1 MGRVKGRIMTADFPF
16 DVVAFD
22 LDGTLADTA
31 PDLTA
36 ALNPALAELGR
47 PPVPAEDVRHMVGHG
62 ARALLQK
69 GLAATG
75 EMTEALVE
83 QGFPIFIDY
92 YLAHIADGTTIF
104 PGLNAALDQLAAR
117 GVKLAVCTNKAEG
130 LARRCLDELGWG
142 NRFDALIGGD
152 TLPVRKPDPAPLFE
166 AIARCGGG
174 RAAYVGDSITDTDT
188 GRNANVPTIAVS
200 FGFSDRPVE
209 QLDAMALIDHF
220 DELIPTLERLGGA
233 GNWLSCP
240 ICGSNKFVARQRRG
254 HVQCV
259 GCGSNERAR
268 LLWIMLQKYH
278 LLKPGLRVLHF
289 APERSFAER
298 LHAIWGEGY
307 EPVDINPELYD
318 FAPNIRR
325 IDLVEDA
332 HKLPSDHYDLILHS
346 HVMEHIPCNITAILY
361 HLHRSLKPN
370 GKQICCIPII
380 RDGHYAEDLGPL
392 PADDATARFG
402 QDDHVRTFG
411 GADLQRTLGMIFAL
425 AEEYDL
431 TRDFDEMT
439 LIRNNIPRINWRGWS
454 PNSVLTLEKGDLLL
468 RP

>member
-1 MGRVKGRIMTADFPF
+1 MPADFPF

-36 ALNPALAELGR
+36 ALNHALGVMGR

-75 EMTEALVE
+75 EMTEELVE
-83 QGFPIFIDY
+83 QGFPVFIDHY
-92 YLAHIADGTTIF
+92 VAHIADSTTIF

-130 LARRCLDELGWG
+130 LARRCIDALGWAD
-142 NRFDALIGGD
+142 RFDALIGGD

-188 GRNANVPTIAVS
+188 GRNANIPTVAVS
-200 FGFSDRPVE
+200 FGFSDRPPE
-209 QLDAMALIDHF
+209 QLDAAALIDHF
-220 DELIPTLERLGGA
+220 DDLIPTLERLGESEH
-233 GNWLSCP
+233 WQSCP
-240 ICGSNKFVARQRRG
+240 ICGSATFVARQQRG
-254 HVQCV
+254 YVQCE
-259 GCGSNERAR
+259 GCGSNERSR
-268 LLWIMLQKYH
+268 LLWMMLRKH
-278 LLKPGLRVLHF
+278 DLLRPGLRVLHI
-289 APERSFAER
+289 APERAFAER
-298 LHAIWGEGY
+298 FHAIWGDGY
-307 EPVDINPELYD
+307 EPVDINPAAYG

-332 HKLPSDHYDLILHS
+332 AKLSSGHYDVIIHS
-346 HVMEHIPCNITAILY
+346 HVMEHIPCNISAVLY
-361 HLHRSLKPN
+361 HLHRALKPS
-370 GKQICCIPII
+370 GKQVCCIPFI
-380 RDGHYAEDLGPL
+380 RDGHYAEDFGPL
-392 PADDATARFG
+392 APEDATARFG

-411 GADLQRTLGMIFAL
+411 GRDAQRTVGMLFRLPAD
-425 AEEYDL
+425 YDL
-431 TRDFDEMT
+431 TASFDEAT
-439 LIRNNIPRINWRGWS
+439 LIGNKIPRIGWRGWS
-454 PNSVLTLEKGDLLL
+454 PNSVLVLERDDLLL
-468 RP
+468 KD